1 MIVDVGSD
9 YEGSQRSCQV
19 IALLNDP
26 VFMSIYLWYGDGTG
40 RSKISLS
47 KEIINKFLME
57 SFCLGQLRSL
67 SLGRTKLLDLVQSRA
82 SAANP
87 RLIILLESSLLFH
100 LAMLFTTTFII
111 LNIFLQVKK
120 LTLFTMHAV
129 LMTIGAFF
137 FLGEGIVSY
146 RNKFLLES
154 LSPIMQHTKR
164 MKNRAIHQTIQWVG
178 SGFIA
183 LALLFII
190 ANKFEYK
197 HSLIPSSLHS
207 ISGTLVI
214 LLIIIQVVSGQSK
227 MDHLTKHNS
236 KIRRWHG
243 DTGLL
248 LWDMLCVTILLGIM
262 QTISLSFSLLL
273 LILLICGSWLLTHFQ
288 MRRKLSEVGIGGGTE
303 VATEDNIEEE
313 SALENENP

>member
-1 MIVDVGSD
+1 
-9 YEGSQRSCQV
+9 
-19 IALLNDP
+19 
-26 VFMSIYLWYGDGTG
+26 
-40 RSKISLS
+40 
-47 KEIINKFLME
+47 ME
-57 SFCLGQLRSL
+57 SVSTFCLGQLRSL

-82 SAANP
+82 SASNP
-87 RLIILLESSLLFH
+87 RIMILLESSLLFH
-100 LAMLFTTTFII
+100 LAMLFTTMFII

-183 LALLFII
+183 LALLFIV

-214 LLIIIQVVSGQSK
+214 LLILIQVVSGQSK

-273 LILLICGSWLLTHFQ
+273 LTVLICGSWLLTHFQ